1 MMIPKFH
8 VGPVRRQMN
17 NTQNTNNSEI
27 ITQKIPNSRVCSMQ
41 DGKSKRT
48 KADKSKL
55 NVCSTDKSESK
66 SVIVNESS
74 TEESGSE
81 IVHQSINTNKEKYTI
96 DETEHDEPLVTDN
109 LVINDMSYLNL
120 FECNREIFYMID
132 AM

>member
-17 NTQNTNNSEI
+17 NTQNTNNSVI

-66 SVIVNESS
+66 SVIINACYLDKSESKSVHISVNTSKVKDTTNE
-74 TEESGSE
+74 T
-81 IVHQSINTNKEKYTI
+81 NNKE
-96 DETEHDEPLVTDN
+96 PSVTDN
-109 LVINDMSYLNL
+109 PVINAPSHFEL
-120 FECNREIFYMID
+120 FE
-132 AM
+132 